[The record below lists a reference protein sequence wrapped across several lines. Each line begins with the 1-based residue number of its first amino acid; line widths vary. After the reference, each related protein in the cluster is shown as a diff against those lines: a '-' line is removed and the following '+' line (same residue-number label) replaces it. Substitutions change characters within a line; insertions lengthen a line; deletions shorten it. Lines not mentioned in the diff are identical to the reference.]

1 MDTYKTENVVA
12 EITAKIHP
20 ADKNIPDCRCNLVL
34 TERHLFVLE
43 DNFIGTFEEHYAI
56 DIKFIDDITVSTPF
70 NTDSTPKADSAAFY
84 NREASKREQFRE
96 SGSVI
101 TPFTS
106 GGRFRRFARPKKYL
120 EVVYNDDNYVKQHL
134 FFDEWDKLP
143 KGFICK
149 FQKLKSN

>member
-43 DNFIGTFEEHYAI
+43 DNFNGTFEEHYAI

-70 NTDSTPKADSAAFY
+70 NTDSTPKAGSAAFY

-120 EVVYNDDNYVKQHL
+120 EVIYNDDNYVKQHL

>member
-1 MDTYKTENVVA
+1 MLEDYSKISYNVLACVFVKVLFAEGYMDTYKTENVVA

-43 DNFIGTFEEHYAI
+43 DNYGGTFEEHYVI
-56 DIKFIDDITVSTPF
+56 DIRFIEDILVSTPF
-70 NTDSTPKADSAAFY
+70 M
-84 NREASKREQFRE
+84 
-96 SGSVI
+96 
-101 TPFTS
+101 S

-120 EVVYNDDNYVKQHL
+120 EVIYNDDNYVKQHL

-143 KGFICK
+143 KGFISK
-149 FQKLKSN
+149 VQKLKSN

>member
-43 DNFIGTFEEHYAI
+43 DNFNGTFEEHYVI

-70 NTDSTPKADSAAFY
+70 NTDSTPQAGSAAFY

-120 EVVYNDDNYVKQHL
+120 EVIYNDDNYVKQHL

>member
-43 DNFIGTFEEHYAI
+43 DNFNGTFEEHYVI

-70 NTDSTPKADSAAFY
+70 NTDSTPKAGSAAFY
-84 NREASKREQFRE
+84 NREVSKREQFRE

-120 EVVYNDDNYVKQHL
+120 EVIYNDDNYVKQHL

>member
-43 DNFIGTFEEHYAI
+43 DNFNGTFDEHYAI

-70 NTDSTPKADSAAFY
+70 NTDSTPKAGSAAFY

-120 EVVYNDDNYVKQHL
+120 EVIYNDDNYVKQHL

>member
-20 ADKNIPDCRCNLVL
+20 WDKNIPDCRCELVL
-34 TERHLFVLE
+34 TDRHLFVLE
-43 DNFIGTFEEHYAI
+43 DNFNGTFEEHYVI
-56 DIKFIDDITVSTPF
+56 NIKFIDDITVSTPF
-70 NTDSTPKADSAAFY
+70 KTDNTPKRGSAAVA
-84 NREASKREQFRE
+84 NREATKREQFRE
-96 SGSVI
+96 AGSVI
-101 TPFTS
+101 APLTS
-106 GGRFRRFARPKKYL
+106 GGRLHRFSRPKKYL
-120 EVVYNDDNYVKQHL
+120 EVIYNDDNYVKQHL

>member
-43 DNFIGTFEEHYAI
+43 DNFNGTFEEHYVI
-56 DIKFIDDITVSTPF
+56 DIMFIDDITVSTPF
-70 NTDSTPKADSAAFY
+70 NTDSTPKAGSAAFY

-106 GGRFRRFARPKKYL
+106 GGRLRRFARPKKYL
-120 EVVYNDDNYVKQHL
+120 EVIYNDDNYVKQHL

-143 KGFICK
+143 KGFICR

>member
-43 DNFIGTFEEHYAI
+43 DNFNGTFEEHYAI

-70 NTDSTPKADSAAFY
+70 NTDSTPKAGSAAFY

-101 TPFTS
+101 TPFMS

-120 EVVYNDDNYVKQHL
+120 EVIYNDDNYVKQHL